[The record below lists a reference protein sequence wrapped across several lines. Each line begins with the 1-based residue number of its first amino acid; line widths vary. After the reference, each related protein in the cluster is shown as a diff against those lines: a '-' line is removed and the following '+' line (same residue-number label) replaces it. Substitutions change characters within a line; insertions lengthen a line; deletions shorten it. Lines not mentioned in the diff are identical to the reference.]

1 MIRKLKKIT
10 VNMVA
15 GANVATAVLMWLV
28 GFSDYVN
35 PVAHPYIA
43 TVGLLFPFFL
53 IINLC
58 FLFFWLTFK
67 LKMAIIP
74 ILGYAAAFVP
84 LRIYIPINAPSTP
97 PDGAMKLVS
106 WNVHIFTGS
115 DGIGSFEQ
123 IHDYLGGAGADIVCL
138 QEAFGGPSNKFER
151 LDSLFPHSSVDTI
164 SKTGGNALAIYSKFP
179 IVRKERIPYKSDT
192 NGSYA
197 YYLLVD
203 GDTVLVINNH
213 FESSHLS
220 PDERKRYKEMLK
232 GEMDNDTARAES
244 KRLLHRLG
252 KSASVRAPQAD
263 SVHGYIAAHGD
274 YPTIVCGDFN
284 DNPISYT
291 RRVVSKGL
299 TDCYVTTGRGIG
311 LSYNQKGFFVRID
324 NVFCSDH
331 FQPYNCKVDKSVK
344 ASDHYPIVCWFEKQA
359 KHQKKNKKQP

>member
-28 GFSDYVN
+28 GFSDCVN
-35 PVAHPYIA
+35 PVSHPYIA

-53 IINLC
+53 IANLC

-67 LKMAIIP
+67 FKMAIIP

-84 LRIYIPINAPSTP
+84 LRTYIPINAYSTIP
-97 PDGAMKLVS
+97 EGAIKLVS
-106 WNVHIFTGS
+106 YNVHMFTGS
-115 DGIGSFEQ
+115 DGNGSFEQ
-123 IHDYLGGAGADIVCL
+123 IRNYLADAGADIVCL
-138 QEAFGGPSNKFER
+138 QETFGGPSDKFER
-151 LDSLFPHSSVDTI
+151 LDSLFPHSSVDTL
-164 SKTGGNALAIYSKFP
+164 KEKGGNAVAIYSKFP
-179 IVRKERIPYKSDT
+179 IVRKERIPYESDT
-192 NGSYA
+192 NGSFA

-203 GDTVLVINNH
+203 GDTVLVVNNH
-213 FESSHLS
+213 FESTHLS

-252 KSASVRAPQAD
+252 ESASVRAPQAD
-263 SVHGYIAAHGD
+263 SVHNYVEAHSG

-299 TDCYVTTGRGIG
+299 VDCYVTTGRGIG

-324 NVFCSDH
+324 NVFCSNI
-331 FQPYNCKVDKSVK
+331 FRPYNCKVDKSVK
-344 ASDHYPIVCWFEKQA
+344 ASDHYPIVCWLEKQG
-359 KHQKKNKKQP
+359 